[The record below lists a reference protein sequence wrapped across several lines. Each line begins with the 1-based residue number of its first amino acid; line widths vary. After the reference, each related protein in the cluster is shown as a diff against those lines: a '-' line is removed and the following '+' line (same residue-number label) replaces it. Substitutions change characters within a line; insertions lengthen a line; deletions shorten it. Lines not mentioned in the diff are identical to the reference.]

1 MEKPPVK
8 EKKKPFENWSK
19 KMIVTAI
26 IGLAVIVA
34 GVIYGVHFARTV
46 MASQGSEV
54 IQSVTTLQTSLNNV
68 SQTAGKAVQSEK
80 QKEIEAIK
88 VKLRAGQTDGLKVV
102 FLTFDDGP
110 TEHTG
115 EVLDILKV
123 VFLTFDDGPTEH
135 TGEVLDILKQ
145 YGIQGTFFSKGNTG
159 DIQEAAMKRI
169 VAEGNTLANH
179 SYSHNY
185 SLYSNPSAFYADVQA
200 QDDYIK
206 RVTGMDPT
214 HIFRFPG
221 GSLNA
226 NKTCAQGILD
236 RGYNYADWNV
246 SSGDAAPTTPD
257 VDSIVAAVVGGC
269 QKYSV
274 SVVLCHGELKANTR
288 TALPQIIKNLQDL
301 GYTFLP
307 MEAGYT
313 YPRQLTP

>member
-8 EKKKPFENWSK
+8 EKRKPFENWSK

-88 VKLRAGQTDGLKVV
+88 VKLRAGQTDG
-102 FLTFDDGP
+102 
-110 TEHTG
+110 
-115 EVLDILKV
+115 LKV

>member
-88 VKLRAGQTDGLKVV
+88 VKLRAGQTDG
-102 FLTFDDGP
+102 
-110 TEHTG
+110 
-115 EVLDILKV
+115 LKV

>member
-115 EVLDILKV
+115 EVLDILK
-123 VFLTFDDGPTEH
+123 
-135 TGEVLDILKQ
+135 Q

-159 DIQEAAMKRI
+159 DVQEAAMKRI

-206 RVTGMDPT
+206 RVTGIDPT

>member
-19 KMIVTAI
+19 KMIITAI
-26 IGLAVIVA
+26 IGLAVIIA
-34 GVIYGVHFARTV
+34 GVIYGIHFARTV
-46 MASQGSEV
+46 MASQGDGV

-68 SQTAGKAVQSEK
+68 SQTTGKAVQTEK
-80 QKEIEAIK
+80 DKEAEALK
-88 VKLRAGQTDGLKVV
+88 AKLRSGQTDGLKVV

-115 EVLDILKV
+115 EVLDILK
-123 VFLTFDDGPTEH
+123 
-135 TGEVLDILKQ
+135 Q
-145 YGIQGTFFSKGNTG
+145 YGIKGTFFSKGNTG
-159 DIQEAAMKRI
+159 DVQTAAMKRI
-169 VAEGNTLANH
+169 VAEGHTLANH
-179 SYSHNY
+179 TYSHNY
-185 SLYSNPSAFYADVQA
+185 SLYSSPSAFYADVQA

-206 RVTGMDPT
+206 QVTGIDPT

-236 RGYNYADWNV
+236 RGYNYVDWNV
-246 SSGDAAPTTPD
+246 SSGDAAPTTPE
-257 VDSIVAAVVGGC
+257 VESIVAAVVGGC

>member
-8 EKKKPFENWSK
+8 EKRKPFENWSK

-115 EVLDILKV
+115 EVLDILK
-123 VFLTFDDGPTEH
+123 
-135 TGEVLDILKQ
+135 Q

-159 DIQEAAMKRI
+159 DVQEAAMKRI

-236 RGYNYADWNV
+236 RGYNYVDWNV